1 MNLKIQLFLIKR
13 PRAKVAN
20 EKHKNMKE
28 NNTTKQQRLT
38 NEKHKNM
45 KENNTTKQQR
55 LTNVKK
61 AKPHKN
67 MILIRNTRENL
78 SYNNLYS
85 QTPPCTTLKLAH
97 KQ

>member
-1 MNLKIQLFLIKR
+1 
-13 PRAKVAN
+13 
-20 EKHKNMKE
+20 MKE

-67 MILIRNTRENL
+67 MILIRNTRE
-78 SYNNLYS
+78 
-85 QTPPCTTLKLAH
+85 TCPIIICTVKHLH
-97 KQ
+97 VQH